1 MMYNWTVHNS
11 TQYTYQPHGSS
22 STKHGRKNTSTMYST
37 STRNNSLSGLE
48 SLVKT
53 HVDSTVSDWV
63 YGIRACGLEPE
74 SYQVEHP

>member
-1 MMYNWTVHNS
+1 
-11 TQYTYQPHGSS
+11 
-22 STKHGRKNTSTMYST
+22 MYST